1 MLTALTTQDAQ
12 GGNFMG
18 MLDWA
23 TNRMAGGAKLGVVTL
38 TARTSSGISAEIAKY
53 ARKGYV
59 LQGGITTSP
68 MYGGNSYKYHA
79 TMMLVADNAEQQ
91 QQQSPESAELDDEL
105 KKIEI
110 ERKKLELEKAK
121 LELEKQKQAVEDAK
135 TPEQKKQEAEAKRKQ
150 EEAEEQARVDKIEK
164 GKAKL
169 KLAGSL
175 MLGPLGLVSSK
186 NRQNIKNS
194 LDKLMKK

>member
-1 MLTALTTQDAQ
+1 
-12 GGNFMG
+12 MG

-38 TARTSSGISAEIAKY
+38 TASTSSGISAEIAKY

-79 TMMLVADNAEQQ
+79 TMMLAADNAEQQ
-91 QQQSPESAELDDEL
+91 QQSPESADEL

-169 KLAGSL
+169 KLAGSI

-186 NRQNIKNS
+186 NRENIKNS
-194 LDKLMKK
+194 LNKLKKK

>member
-1 MLTALTTQDAQ
+1 
-12 GGNFMG
+12 MG

-23 TNRMAGGAKLGVVTL
+23 TNRMVGGAKTGVVTL
-38 TARTSSGISAEIAKY
+38 TAETSSGISAEIAKY

-68 MYGGNSYKYHA
+68 RYGGNSFKYHA
-79 TMMLVADNAEQQ
+79 TMMLAADNTEQPK
-91 QQQSPESAELDDEL
+91 QSSESAELDDEL
-105 KKIEI
+105 KQIEI
-110 ERKKLELEKAK
+110 EKKRLELEKAK

-135 TPEQKKQEAEAKRKQ
+135 TPEQKKREAEAAKKKL
-150 EEAEEQARVDKIEK
+150 EAEEKERQDKAEK
-164 GKAKL
+164 NKAKL
-169 KLAGSL
+169 KLAGSA

-194 LDKLMKK
+194 LNKLMKK

>member
-1 MLTALTTQDAQ
+1 
-12 GGNFMG
+12 MG

-38 TARTSSGISAEIAKY
+38 TASTSSGISAEIAKY
-53 ARKGYV
+53 ASKGYV

-68 MYGGNSYKYHA
+68 MYGGNSFKYHA
-79 TMMLVADNAEQQ
+79 TMMLAADNSEPVKT
-91 QQQSPESAELDDEL
+91 SESAELDDEL

-121 LELEKQKQAVEDAK
+121 IELEKQKQAVEDAK
-135 TPEQKKQEAEAKRKQ
+135 TPEQKKREAEAKKKQ

-169 KLAGSL
+169 KLAGSV

-186 NRQNIKNS
+186 NRENIKNS
-194 LDKLMKK
+194 LNKLKKK

>member
-1 MLTALTTQDAQ
+1 
-12 GGNFMG
+12 MG

-38 TARTSSGISAEIAKY
+38 TASTSSGISAEIAKY
-53 ARKGYV
+53 TRKGYV

-79 TMMLVADNAEQQ
+79 TMMLAADNAEQ

-169 KLAGSL
+169 KLAGSI

-186 NRQNIKNS
+186 NRENIKNS
-194 LDKLMKK
+194 LNRLKKK

>member
-1 MLTALTTQDAQ
+1 
-12 GGNFMG
+12 MG
-18 MLDWA
+18 MLDWV

-38 TARTSSGISAEIAKY
+38 TASTSSGISAEIAKY
-53 ARKGYV
+53 ASKGYV
-59 LQGGITTSP
+59 LQGGITTNP

-79 TMMLVADNAEQQ
+79 TMMLAADNSEQQ
-91 QQQSPESAELDDEL
+91 QTPESAELDDEL

-135 TPEQKKQEAEAKRKQ
+135 TPEQKKREAEARKKQ
-150 EEAEEQARVDKIEK
+150 AEAEEQARVDKIEK

-169 KLAGSL
+169 KLAGSV

-186 NRQNIKNS
+186 NRQIHTIHPKCIAVIP
-194 LDKLMKK
+194 KVCYYYTRTVE

>member
-1 MLTALTTQDAQ
+1 MTQDAR

-38 TARTSSGISAEIAKY
+38 TAETSGGIDAEIAKY
-53 ARKGYV
+53 TRKGYV

-68 MYGGNSYKYHA
+68 RYGGNSFKYHA
-79 TMMLVADNAEQQ
+79 TMMLAADNSGQQ
-91 QQQSPESAELDDEL
+91 KTPESAELDDEL

-135 TPEQKKQEAEAKRKQ
+135 TPEQKKREAEAKKKQ

-169 KLAGSL
+169 KLAGSV

-186 NRQNIKNS
+186 NRENIKNS
-194 LDKLMKK
+194 LNKLKKK